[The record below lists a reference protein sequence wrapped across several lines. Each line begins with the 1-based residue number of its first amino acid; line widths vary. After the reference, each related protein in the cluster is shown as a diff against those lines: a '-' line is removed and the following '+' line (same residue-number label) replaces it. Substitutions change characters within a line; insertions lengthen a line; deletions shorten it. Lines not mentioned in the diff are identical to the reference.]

1 MPINTSKITAIV
13 GAQWGDEG
21 KGKITDFF
29 AGESD
34 YVVRFHGGNN
44 AGHTVIVDGNTFKLH
59 LIPSGIIYGSPM
71 SIIGNGVVVDP
82 RVLIGE
88 IEYIE
93 GKGIDPK
100 LMVSD
105 RAHVIMPYHIELDGA
120 LSNHQGDLAA
130 GSTRRGIAPV
140 YADKM
145 FRNGIRIIDLLE
157 SDVLMEKL
165 TKGYSFAKGIIEK
178 VLSKRIESSIE
189 EIFDSYCSYG
199 DRLKPY
205 ITDTSV
211 ELYNAYKGNKSI
223 LFEGAQGISLDVDH
237 GIYPYTTSSNTAAG
251 HISTG
256 TGVSFRDIGR
266 IIGVVKAYLSRVG
279 ESPLPSEMHG
289 KEAEALREKGGEYGT
304 TTGRPRRVGW
314 LDLVQVRQAVRV
326 NGLTEI
332 ALTKLDVL
340 SGLRSI
346 KVCVSYDVN
355 GENILEMPASL
366 SQYRLAKPVYES
378 LPGWDSLPDKI
389 WEKGFGALPETLK
402 EYIKFVEDQIDCPVK
417 LISVGPQR
425 HETILRS

>member
-44 AGHTVIVDGNTFKLH
+44 AGHTVIVEGNTFKLH
-59 LIPSGIIYGSPM
+59 LIPSGIIYGGPM

-82 RVLIGE
+82 KVLLDE

-157 SDVLMEKL
+157 PDVLMEKL

-178 VLSKRIESSIE
+178 ALSKKIESSIE
-189 EIFDSYCSYG
+189 EIFDSYCGYG
-199 DRLKPY
+199 ERLKPY

-211 ELYNAYKGNKSI
+211 ELYNAHKNKKSI

-289 KEAEALREKGGEYGT
+289 IEAEALREKGGEYGT

-340 SGLRSI
+340 SGFESI

-378 LPGWDSLPDKI
+378 LSGWDNLPDKI
-389 WEKGFGALPETLK
+389 WEKGFNALPETLK

-425 HETILRS
+425 HETILR

>member
-1 MPINTSKITAIV
+1 MPKSTSKITAIV

-44 AGHTVIVDGNTFKLH
+44 AGHTVIVDGKIFKLH
-59 LIPSGIIYGSPM
+59 LIPSGIIYGGPM

-82 RVLIGE
+82 KALLDE
-88 IEYIE
+88 IEYIK
-93 GKGIDPK
+93 GKEIDPR
-100 LMVSD
+100 LMISD

-120 LSNHQGDLAA
+120 LSNHQGNLAA

-157 SDVLMEKL
+157 PDVLMEKL
-165 TKGYSFAKGIIEK
+165 TKGYNFTRGIIEK
-178 VLSKRIESSIE
+178 ALSQKLETSID
-189 EIFDSYCSYG
+189 EIFESYCDYG
-199 DRLKPY
+199 KKLSPY
-205 ITDTSV
+205 ISDTSV
-211 ELYNAYKGNKSI
+211 ELYNALKDNKSI

-266 IIGVVKAYLSRVG
+266 IVGVVKAYLSRVG
-279 ESPLPSEMHG
+279 ESPLPSEIHG
-289 KEAEALREKGGEYGT
+289 NEAESLREKGGEYGT

-340 SGLRSI
+340 NGFETI
-346 KVCVSYDVN
+346 KVCVAYDVDGN
-355 GENILEMPASL
+355 RVMEMPASL
-366 SQYRLAKPVYES
+366 TQYRMAKPIYKS
-378 LPGWDSLPDKI
+378 LQGWENLPDEI
-389 WEKGFGALPETLK
+389 WNKGYEALPETLK
-402 EYIKFVEDQIDCPVK
+402 KYIAFIEENVDCPVK
-417 LISVGPQR
+417 IISVGPQR
-425 HETILRS
+425 HETLLR